1 MKLIFESQEEFD
13 DFVKCGCPS
22 DIPTIHNPNPTCPVD
37 YDYQK
42 EMCTACWKSCEL
54 ELEVKN
60 D

>member
-22 DIPTIHNPNPTCPVD
+22 DIPTVTNPYPCPVN
-37 YDYQK
+37 YDYEK
-42 EMCTACWKSCEL
+42 KFCTECWKNCGL